1 MWCPCSVAVPSAL
14 GWPSWELAPLL
25 QSQAG
30 PGYPTSHLR
39 QSQREVRAGGMGRV
53 GPEGHGGIQGPE
65 ARGGRDETGERCGQ
79 EGLRGALP
87 TNSFLDLEI
96 LHVALVCD
104 ENRPRVCEALLAEP
118 GAQVFG
124 SHLMW

>member
-1 MWCPCSVAVPSAL
+1 
-14 GWPSWELAPLL
+14 
-25 QSQAG
+25 
-30 PGYPTSHLR
+30 
-39 QSQREVRAGGMGRV
+39 MGRV

-65 ARGGRDETGERCGQ
+65 ARGGQDETGERWGQ

-96 LHVALVCD
+96 LHIALVCD
-104 ENRPRVCEALLAEP
+104 ENRPRVCKALLAEP